1 MIKLIIRNPRLYKKL
16 SSLPVLKSMV
26 FFDLRRLAE
35 IKDEAL
41 FFKAINQL
49 RMKNGIYKTTRA
61 NRFIDVDN
69 ELVACLNTYHS
80 YAVHDVAVS
89 DGITS
94 VDLYNKFAANNIK
107 TSLNISDK
115 FATIYA
121 ENKWYGATFKDA
133 EGIVLYNDFF
143 GIQAYRATSVRFIIS
158 KLMGYL
164 FPAQSKLKVTDAAIL
179 MLNPKTTQL
188 MNEGKITFRPYDIF
202 EKGTDAGRYDIVRCM
217 NVLNYK
223 VFPDDAIIKGV
234 ANLAST
240 VKEEGLFVLGRTQ
253 DGTGINN
260 ASIFRKKG
268 NALQLVKELNSGSEV
283 KFLLKDMLLN

>member
-1 MIKLIIRNPRLYKKL
+1 MIKLIIRNPERYKKL
-16 SSLPVLKSMV
+16 SSLPVLKNMF
-26 FFDLRRLAE
+26 FFDLRRLAA

-69 ELVACLNTYHS
+69 ELVSLLNTYSS
-80 YAVHDVAVS
+80 YTVHDVAVS

-94 VDLYNKFAANNIK
+94 VDLYNKFSANNIK
-107 TSLNISDK
+107 ASLTISDK
-115 FATIYA
+115 FATMYA
-121 ENKWYGATFKDA
+121 ESKWYGATFKDA
-133 EGIVLYNDFF
+133 EGIVLYNDFCK
-143 GIQAYRATSVRFIIS
+143 IQAYRTTSVKFIVS
-158 KLMGYL
+158 KLLGYL
-164 FPAQSKLKVTDAAIL
+164 FPAHSKVKATDAEIL

-188 MNEGKITFRPYDIF
+188 MDEGKITFRSYDIF
-202 EKGTDAGRYDIVRCM
+202 EKSTDAGRYDIVRCM

-223 VFPDDAIIKGV
+223 VFPDDAIINGV
-234 ANLAST
+234 ANLAAT
-240 VKEEGLFVLGRTQ
+240 VKEDGLFVLGRTQ

-260 ASIFRKKG
+260 VSIFRKKENG
-268 NALQLVKELNSGSEV
+268 LLLVKELNNGSEV